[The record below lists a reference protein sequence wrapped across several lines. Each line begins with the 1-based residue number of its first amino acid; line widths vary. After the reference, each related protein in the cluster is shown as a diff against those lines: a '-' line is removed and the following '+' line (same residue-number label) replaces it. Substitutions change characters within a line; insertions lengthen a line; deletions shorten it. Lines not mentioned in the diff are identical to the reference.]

1 MYIYIELASQLGS
14 RELEALLS
22 ASVTSEFC
30 VRASDLFCVRASD
43 VFERSAAL
51 PENFK
56 LEHEANARTQNR
68 HAHFTCF
75 TSTKVQTLTPE
86 ELQPPPPLST
96 NVQILT
102 SLLVQKYEY

>member
-1 MYIYIELASQLGS
+1 MYIYIEFASQLGS

-22 ASVTSEFC
+22 ASVTSE
-30 VRASDLFCVRASD
+30 RASD
-43 VFERSAAL
+43 VFEWSAAL

-56 LEHEANARTQNR
+56 LEREANARTQNR